1 MPNTLPP
8 RKLRRKVKR
17 KKIFLCA
24 GIAALLTT
32 SSAFALVSANS
43 LPLDRLTSIVNF
55 QQAYDT
61 ENAAEGNANSAEAT
75 AEESTDSKAVESWRT
90 DKNKIWLNP
99 DQAKE
104 GQDAPIFIALCLHEV
119 RNDRPDDALAISTQN
134 FRKIV
139 RELKSQGFWFLD
151 SNDIIAIKKGEMEQ
165 PEKAVFL
172 SFDDGYEDNYT
183 NAFPILRQEGVK
195 ATFFIVSGS
204 IGKDNRMTV
213 EQLKE
218 MASVGMCFGSHT
230 VNHEELDKLSAEQIK
245 SEMNDSKYVL
255 QHDYGIKVE
264 SLAYPC
270 GFQSEAVL
278 KEAQANYE
286 IAFTANM
293 DEKTPDTAYTI
304 HRYGVFRWNDSL
316 ASIMK
321 N

>member
-1 MPNTLPP
+1 MPNALPP
-8 RKLRRKVKR
+8 RKLRRKAKR

-32 SSAFALVSANS
+32 SSAFALVNANGVS
-43 LPLDRLTSIVNF
+43 LDNFTSIVNL
-55 QQAYDT
+55 QQVDGTGDIVEGSTDYAET
-61 ENAAEGNANSAEAT
+61 AEG
-75 AEESTDSKAVESWRT
+75 EESGDKAAESWRT
-90 DKNKIWLNP
+90 DKNRIWLNP

-104 GQDAPIFIALCLHEV
+104 GQEAPVFIALCLHEV

-139 RELKSQGFWFLD
+139 RELKSKGFWFLD

-230 VNHEELDKLSAEQIK
+230 VNHEELDKLSADQIK

-270 GFQSEAVL
+270 GFQSEEVVKAA
-278 KEAQANYE
+278 KENYE

-293 DEKTPDTAYTI
+293 DENTPDTAYTI

-316 ASIMK
+316 SSIMK